1 MEGSRRRRIFGCH
14 EGLPTVKLFSL
25 HTEQNAKHLRWHRFH
40 RGYQK
45 VIQRWRGDIHVQCV
59 C

>member
-45 VIQRWRGDIHVQCV
+45 VIQR
-59 C
+59 